1 MARINQLLTDIE
13 NKIDKIEEILSFKNL
28 YLPISTKRCRV
39 EGCTL
44 CKPHNSHFCKVCRN
58 TNSTHFSSNCK
69 FKDNLDIFIKNNAEL
84 IYSINLDKFNGIISR
99 KDVLIILCHVYIV
112 SVNDDGTFPFN
123 GHKYKHFN
131 FNYWFQNIEI
141 SNCSAKIDCI
151 VNYFKMMHSLS
162 INLPSKYEE
171 ILSQNITITVKKS
184 IILNEENIKNIK
196 GNLSNFSITEDPIEK
211 QSDCIQADFANKNIG
226 GGVLRGGCVQEEIR
240 FVISPECL
248 IAVLFYGKIEMKD
261 NEAICIGG
269 TNIFSNYSGYG
280 NSFKFN
286 GPNKTINFDKPD
298 TIVAFDAQD
307 YSKHNTNLQYIDKQ
321 INREINKCIAAFGKL
336 SANDNASFATGNWGC
351 GVFKGNL
358 QLKLIIQWI
367 AASIVGRN
375 LTYNAY
381 GDKRLTEIP
390 ITVHLTDLNTV
401 IQLIKQ
407 KYPTISDLY
416 TNCIKICKSEKK
428 INLIYELIN

>member
-39 EGCTL
+39 EGCTI
-44 CKPHNSHFCKVCRN
+44 CKSNKPHFCKVCKN
-58 TNSTHFSSNCK
+58 TDSTHFSHNCPY
-69 FKDNLDIFIKNNAEL
+69 KDTLDIFIKKNAQL
-84 IYSINLDKFNGIISR
+84 IESINLNNFIDENRNICITKKN
-99 KDVLIILCHVYIV
+99 VLIILSYVYIIAK
-112 SVNDDGTFPFN
+112 NNNGLPFSEN
-123 GHKYKHFN
+123 KYEHFN
-131 FNYWFQNIEI
+131 FNYWFQNC
-141 SNCSAKIDCI
+141 NAKIDCI
-151 VNYFKMMHSLS
+151 VNYFKMMHYLS
-162 INLPSKYEE
+162 INSPSKYEK
-171 ILSQNITITVKKS
+171 ILLQDITITIKKS

-248 IAVLFYGKIEMKD
+248 IAVLFYGKIEMKS
-261 NEAICIGG
+261 NEAICIEG

-286 GPNKTINFDKPD
+286 GQNNTINFDKAD
-298 TIVAFDAQD
+298 TIVAFDALH
-307 YSKHNTNLQYIDKQ
+307 YSRANANLQYIDTQ
-321 INREINKCIAAFGKL
+321 INREINKCIAAFSKL
-336 SANDNASFATGNWGC
+336 STNDNAPFATGNWGC
-351 GVFKGNL
+351 GAFNGDP

-381 GDKRLTEIP
+381 EDNRLIN
-390 ITVHLTDLNTV
+390 ICKIGGLDNLNDL
-401 IQLIKQ
+401 IQLIKS

-416 TNCIKICKSEKK
+416 TNCIKICKTENK
-428 INLIYELIN
+428 ISLIYKLIE